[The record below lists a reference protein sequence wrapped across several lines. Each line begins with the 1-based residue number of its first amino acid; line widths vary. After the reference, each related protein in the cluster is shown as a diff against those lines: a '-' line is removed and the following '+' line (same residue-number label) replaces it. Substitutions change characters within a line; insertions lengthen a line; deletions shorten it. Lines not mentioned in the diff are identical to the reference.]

1 MDAQTQSKLDELLR
15 GCAVALFDAY
25 GIRAGFQGAIESPP
39 QDTELAGS
47 IGLVGTGISGSILV
61 ATTSGVLRATGQTD
75 GSRESTCDWVGE
87 LANQLAGR
95 LKNQLLRYGAELN
108 VSTPVVIEGK
118 ALQVRGSRR
127 SSTRFFRLES
137 DHGCIAVGIDMK
149 SAPGFQLELAAE
161 PAPEPEAVEGDLL
174 LF

>member
-1 MDAQTQSKLDELLR
+1 MDAHTQTKLDEVLR
-15 GCAVALFDAY
+15 DCAVALFDAY

-47 IGLVGTGISGSILV
+47 IGLVGAGISGSILV
-61 ATTSGVLRATGQTD
+61 ATTAAVLRATGQTD

-95 LKNQLLRYGAELN
+95 LKNQLLRYGVELN

-118 ALQVRGSRR
+118 ALQVRGARR

-149 SAPGFQLELAAE
+149 SAPGLELNLAMD
-161 PAPEPEAVEGDLL
+161 PEPEADTVEGDLL